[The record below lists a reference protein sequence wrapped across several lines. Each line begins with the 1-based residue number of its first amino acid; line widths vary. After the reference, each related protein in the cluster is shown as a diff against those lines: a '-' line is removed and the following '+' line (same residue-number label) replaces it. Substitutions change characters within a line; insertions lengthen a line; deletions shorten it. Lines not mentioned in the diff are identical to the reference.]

1 MLSKRMKGQ
10 IIRKI
15 PDHMKMKKIKIK
27 EEIILKNRINEV
39 GMIEMVPKWFTK
51 KKELQMLKEMVKILG
66 EV

>member
-10 IIRKI
+10 KIRKI
-15 PDHMKMKKIKIK
+15 TDHMKMKKIKIK

-39 GMIEMVPKWFTK
+39 VMIEKVLRWFTK
-51 KKELQMLKEMVKILG
+51 KKEQQMLKEMVKILE